1 MALNY
6 SALCMSLVGQSRHF
20 DRALATSGLPRLSDI
35 LRVGRH
41 VSKVPLPDSCIAA
54 KRAVVTLELAIL
66 AGLVAREARL
76 VHGLAVGLALRK
88 LSEATSA
95 GRAVFCRVLDHEPN
109 VRGRTGHERSSQ
121 QPGHCFRRETLSLGS
136 GPASPGLV
144 AVRSSIQDRNLVP
157 ACAKSRRG
165 GAAHAL
171 LLQR

>member
-1 MALNY
+1 MCYDFKVASNKIPEDAGSNRQPGGDITL
-6 SALCMSLVGQSRHF
+6 
-20 DRALATSGLPRLSDI
+20 RA
-35 LRVGRH
+35 RH
-41 VSKVPLPDSCIAA
+41 VRFVPLPDSCTAA
-54 KRAVVTLELAIL
+54 KRAVVTLEIAIL

-95 GRAVFCRVLDHEPN
+95 GRAVFCRALDHEPN
-109 VRGRTGHERSSQ
+109 VRGRSGHERSSQ

-171 LLQR
+171 LLRR